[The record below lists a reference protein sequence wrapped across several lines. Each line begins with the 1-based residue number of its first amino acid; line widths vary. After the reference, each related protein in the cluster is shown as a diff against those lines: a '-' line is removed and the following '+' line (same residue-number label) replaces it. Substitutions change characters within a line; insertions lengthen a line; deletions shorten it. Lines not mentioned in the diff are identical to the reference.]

1 MAELDTSQCS
11 IQLRLLPCLRPR
23 RPVLRYESI
32 PVGEGQRQPQ
42 APLSTFAEG
51 RGLVK
56 RPSSIQ
62 GPQKEVLQR
71 GLREPRVTI

>member
-1 MAELDTSQCS
+1 M
-11 IQLRLLPCLRPR
+11 
-23 RPVLRYESI
+23 LRYESI
-32 PVGEGQRQPQ
+32 PIGEGKRQPQ

-56 RPSSIQ
+56 RPSSLQ